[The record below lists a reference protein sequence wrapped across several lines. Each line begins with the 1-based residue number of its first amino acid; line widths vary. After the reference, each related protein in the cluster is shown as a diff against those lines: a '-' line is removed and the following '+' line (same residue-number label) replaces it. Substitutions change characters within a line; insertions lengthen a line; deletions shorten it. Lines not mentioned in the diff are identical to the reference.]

1 MTQHALPQQLMAIS
15 RVAQIELEV
24 RAAESQEMICSMAV
38 NDTHRVIEYDH
49 ALIWLRRKSAIAA
62 ISGGLVVEK
71 SAPQIAWFEKL
82 CRSYSANG
90 PGDSAGLITMSEL
103 PKNLQPGFDLW
114 ISGNAIWIPM
124 KGVRGLREGGL
135 VLLREKPFLEAELNI
150 LTRLTNAY
158 GHALT
163 ALRAPVRER
172 AQHWYRTRG
181 VKFLA
186 AGVALVILLNIP
198 IPLSVLA
205 EARIAPRDPILVTSP
220 LNAVINRVMVRPNTT
235 VDKGDTLFDFDHR
248 ELKSAAT
255 ISEKRVSV
263 LMANRFRA
271 EQKGFEDA
279 KARAELGLIEARLAQ
294 TYAELD
300 RATEQLSRTR
310 VRSPASGVVLFDAPE
325 GWEGRPVQIG
335 EKVMLLADPKKIKLE
350 IEIPI
355 DDVLV
360 VEPGS
365 EVRFFLAIRP
375 SDPVLARLTNV
386 SYSVKIINNQK
397 AVFIGEAELDESA
410 GGLRLGLTG
419 TAKIIGPREPL
430 YYVLLRKPLSAMRR
444 LFGI

>member
-1 MTQHALPQQLMAIS
+1 MAIS
-15 RVAQIELEV
+15 RVARIELEA
-24 RAAESQEMICSMAV
+24 RAAESLEVICAMAV
-38 NDTHRVIEYDH
+38 NDTHRLIEYDH
-49 ALIWLRRKSAIAA
+49 ALIWLQRKSEIAA

-82 CRSYSANG
+82 CRRISANG
-90 PGDSAGLITMSEL
+90 SGDTAILITKNEL
-103 PKNLQPGFDLW
+103 PENLQPGFDLW
-114 ISGNAIWIPM
+114 ISGKAIWIPM
-124 KGVRGLREGGL
+124 KGARGVREGGL
-135 VLLREKPFLEAELNI
+135 ILLRDKSFLEAELNI
-150 LTRLTNAY
+150 LTRLANSY
-158 GHALT
+158 GHAIT
-163 ALRAPVRER
+163 ALRAPVREM
-172 AQHWYRTRG
+172 AQNWYRTRG

-186 AGVALVILLNIP
+186 AAIALVILLNIP

-205 EARIAPRDPILVTSP
+205 EARIAPKDPVLITSP
-220 LNAVINRVMVRPNTT
+220 LNAVINKIMVRPNTI
-235 VDKGDTLFDFDHR
+235 VARGDTLFDFDKR

-263 LMANRFRA
+263 LRANRLRA

-310 VRSPASGVVLFDAPE
+310 VRSPANGVVLFDAPE
-325 GWEGRPVQIG
+325 AWEGRPVQIG
-335 EKVMLLADPKKIKLE
+335 EKVMLLADPKKTKLE

-355 DDVLV
+355 DDVLI

-375 SDPVLARLTNV
+375 SDPVSARLVNV
-386 SYSVKIINNQK
+386 SYSVKVINNQK

-410 GGLRLGLTG
+410 RGLRLGLTG

-430 YYVLLRKPLSAMRR
+430 YFVLLRKPLSAMRR